1 VLRVRFLV
9 IGMASCQKEDLV
21 IEWAAEIDLKL
32 ETESDKRFIS
42 INDLGITKALTATEA
57 KTTNNEILFVW
68 EIDPNTYEVLV
79 MTPNHSLVGEYY
91 PEVKDV
97 ELAGATEL
105 RESPIVEGEIDDLIK
120 NGSKAK
126 MKEVFESA
134 KPLADIG
141 VMPIG
146 DGGGV
151 CALMDKYRHVKLQW
165 HVVRDEQ
172 GRILYQ
178 NVIGGLCFTI
188 GGGYALYN
196 GAWSVIQSAIASKG
210 WPSTEATIIEN
221 TLRYEET
228 YKLRFNVEYEVAGQ
242 YYFRGKPYLGD
253 FGNFAWD
260 TGEAEF
266 IAKYTE
272 YSKHPIYY
280 NPNNPQEATL
290 EQGFKWSYL
299 TSMGFFMLFFVVGLL
314 FLLGTLMQIINGV
327 RREREQDYV

>member
-1 VLRVRFLV
+1 
-9 IGMASCQKEDLV
+9 
-21 IEWAAEIDLKL
+21 
-32 ETESDKRFIS
+32 
-42 INDLGITKALTATEA
+42 
-57 KTTNNEILFVW
+57 
-68 EIDPNTYEVLV
+68 
-79 MTPNHSLVGEYY
+79 
-91 PEVKDV
+91 
-97 ELAGATEL
+97 
-105 RESPIVEGEIDDLIK
+105 
-120 NGSKAK
+120 
-126 MKEVFESA
+126 
-134 KPLADIG
+134 
-141 VMPIG
+141 
-146 DGGGV
+146 
-151 CALMDKYRHVKLQW
+151 
-165 HVVRDEQ
+165 
-172 GRILYQ
+172 
-178 NVIGGLCFTI
+178 LCFTI
-188 GGGYALYN
+188 GGGYALYK
-196 GAWSVIQSAIASKG
+196 GAWPVIQSAIASKE